1 MNTGIK
7 IALGVIGVVG
17 IGTGLYFIFK
27 DKKDKPTD
35 PDNNNKEEKT
45 NNNVSE
51 SSSSSYKAETDPLSK
66 YDRGDNVKCLQA
78 LLNFF
83 KAQDVT
89 TNITWGKDL
98 DVDGYYG
105 PKTEAMVNKVVSSAT
120 FNTINSTTVSYGALQ
135 ASLELARMM
144 VAQPALFPGVATQE
158 QLDKVNAVCNSASCC
173 LAQTASFAGRSR
185 TKKTGNFAGNSQKMW
200 F

>member
-7 IALGVIGVVG
+7 IVLGIIGVVG

-27 DKKDKPTD
+27 DKKDKDKITD
-35 PDNNNKEEKT
+35 PENKEEKK
-45 NNNVSE
+45 NNNVNE
-51 SSSSSYKAETDPLSK
+51 PSSSYKAETDPLSK

-105 PKTEAMVNKVVSSAT
+105 PKTEAMVNKIVASAT
-120 FNTINSTTVSYGALQ
+120 FNTITSTTVSYSALQ
-135 ASLELARMM
+135 ASLEAARVIAVTGM
-144 VAQPALFPGVATQE
+144 ATQE
-158 QLDKVNAVCNSASCC
+158 QIDKLNGVCNSASCC
-173 LAQTASFAGRSR
+173 LAATASFAGKSR
-185 TKKTGNFAGNSQKMW
+185 TKKSGNFSGNREGIW